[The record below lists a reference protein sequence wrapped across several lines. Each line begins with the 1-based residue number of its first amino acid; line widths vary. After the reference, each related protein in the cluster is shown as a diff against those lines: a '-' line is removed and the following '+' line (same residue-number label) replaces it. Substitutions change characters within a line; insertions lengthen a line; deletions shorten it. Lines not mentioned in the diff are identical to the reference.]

1 MLKFVLITD
10 KMFRQ
15 DIQKEIEF
23 LQSKLPHLGKFYF
36 DDEYDSYDKHT
47 LYYIYYQNE
56 IEVRDK
62 KYISESFKR
71 IWEKY
76 RNEYTFLILRE
87 PYEVYI
93 NRIFRGGEIK

>member
-1 MLKFVLITD
+1 MNKNYNI
-10 KMFRQ
+10 FRQ
-15 DIQKEIEF
+15 DIQREIEY

-36 DDEYDSYDKHT
+36 DEEYDFYDKHT
-47 LYYIYYQNE
+47 LYYVYYQNE
-56 IEVRDK
+56 VEVRDK

-87 PYEVYI
+87 SYEAYM
-93 NRIFRGGEIK
+93 NRMMGVGVL